1 MSTESTGLIG
11 KYTLLYTAI
20 CIFKCLSYDLLDVD
34 GATMNQNQALDIYH
48 TEEDAGKGG
57 GWGGDRAGEGG
68 RGDDGTSSQFI
79 GWSTKNEPDLN
90 LYKTLISTKVSLY
103 FAISDSFV
111 FNYKIYP
118 IHIWINAEREKKQF
132 QKMQPKIK

>member
-11 KYTLLYTAI
+11 KYTLLDTAI

-57 GWGGDRAGEGG
+57 GSGEG
-68 RGDDGTSSQFI
+68 T
-79 GWSTKNEPDLN
+79 
-90 LYKTLISTKVSLY
+90 
-103 FAISDSFV
+103 
-111 FNYKIYP
+111 
-118 IHIWINAEREKKQF
+118 EREREEEETMGPQANLLGGAP
-132 QKMQPKIK
+132 KMSQI